1 MRISSD
7 SHAFEIR
14 KIGPEKIM
22 SKTLKVLLI
31 LGGIAISLVIVAIIG
46 IALMAESL
54 GRPSVPQ
61 NSVLVVSLSGAM
73 PDHAPK
79 DPLAK
84 AFGINQPGSF
94 TALLTNLRK
103 AKVDSRIGGV
113 LLDIGFTDIG
123 WGKSDELRR
132 AIKDFRTSGK
142 PIYSFTELGMN
153 KEYYIASATEKIYMP
168 PTGDLYVNG
177 FAANA
182 MFYRGSLDKLG
193 IVPDVIK
200 IGKYKN
206 APDQYTEKEMSEGQ
220 SEVINAILDDLY
232 GRLVT
237 SISKD
242 RKLDAD
248 NVKAIIDTAP
258 HRATKAQELG
268 LIDGAKYRDEV
279 YNELRKKLGYKEGDE
294 LRTIS
299 DSEYS
304 EITPASLSLNNGSRV
319 AVIYASG
326 AINTGRSANS
336 PLGGTSVGS
345 DTIVESLKQATD
357 DDSIKAI
364 VLRVDSPGGSAL
376 ASDIMWHSIENAKK
390 KKPVVVS
397 MADYAAS
404 GGYYISCN
412 ANKIIAEP
420 SVLTG
425 SIGVFLGKPNLKGLY
440 DWLGISNEYVM
451 RGKNAGLFRETES
464 WTDDERA
471 KFQEQ
476 ANNIYYTDFV
486 PKVAKGRN
494 MTTEAVNAIGQGHV
508 WTGEQ
513 AKKNGLIDDFGGL
526 EKAIEVAKGLA
537 KIPAGEEVSRVAL
550 PKAPTFFETLLG
562 GGVSTETR
570 EQEAQRTLIKSL
582 PENVKRTLRHAELF
596 DRMSRGESMLLMPFE
611 LEIK

>member
-1 MRISSD
+1 
-7 SHAFEIR
+7 
-14 KIGPEKIM
+14 M

-31 LGGIAISLVIVAIIG
+31 LGGIAISLVIVAVIG
-46 IALMAESL
+46 IALLAESI
-54 GRPSVPQ
+54 GRPSVPE
-61 NSVLVVSLSGAM
+61 NSVLVVSLSGSM

-94 TALLTNLRK
+94 TELLTNLRK
-103 AKVDSRIGGV
+103 AKVDSRVGAV

-123 WGKSDELRR
+123 WGKADELRR
-132 AIKDFRTSGK
+132 AIADFRTSGK

-193 IVPDVIK
+193 VTPDVIK

-206 APDQYTEKEMSEGQ
+206 APDQYTEKEMTDGQ
-220 SEVINAILDDLY
+220 REVINAILDDLY

-237 SISKD
+237 SVAKE

-248 NVKAIIDTAP
+248 NVKAIIDSAP
-258 HRATKAQELG
+258 HRATKAKELG

-279 YNELRKKLGYKEGDE
+279 YEELRKKLGYKEGDE

-299 DSEYS
+299 DSDYS

-425 SIGVFLGKPNLKGLY
+425 SIGVFLGKPNIKNLY
-440 DWLGISNEYVM
+440 DWLGVSNEYVL

-464 WTDDERA
+464 WTEEERA

-476 ANNIYYTDFV
+476 ANSIYYTDFV

-550 PKAPTFFETLLG
+550 PKAPSFFEALMG
-562 GGVSTETR
+562 GGLSAETR
-570 EQEAQRTLIKSL
+570 EQEAQRALVKSL